1 MCLSFCVCLC
11 VCVCVCQSLD
21 VCNKQLMCVCL
32 CVCLCVRVLCEW
44 QYECTQCGTTMFVAK
59 GHEFKFFGDNFKC
72 GTLRGWQGVLQGQ
85 QDRQACGGQ
94 VKCERLNVR
103 SKNGEV
109 ERGEGTGCQRL
120 NF

>member
-59 GHEFKFFGDNFKC
+59 GREFKFFGANFKC
-72 GTLRGWQGVLQGQ
+72 GT
-85 QDRQACGGQ
+85 CGAGKEFYKDNKTGKPVE
-94 VKCERLNVR
+94 VK
-103 SKNGEV
+103 
-109 ERGEGTGCQRL
+109 
-120 NF
+120 